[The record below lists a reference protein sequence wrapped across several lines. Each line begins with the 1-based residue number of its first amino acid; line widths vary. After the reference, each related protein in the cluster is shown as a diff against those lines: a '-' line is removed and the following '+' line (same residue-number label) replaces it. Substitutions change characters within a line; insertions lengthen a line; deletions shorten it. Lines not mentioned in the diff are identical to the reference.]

1 MGGVQ
6 QKFQHKLLVQDAVSG
21 KMAQRALC
29 ILIRFLQGYKPC
41 QFHHKISCL
50 LYTSIAEPEEH
61 QERPSLFAF
70 RLGMQHSE
78 ERLQARKQK
87 RDQNI
92 NNQYGA
98 DGSNPP
104 KRLP

>member
-41 QFHHKISCL
+41 QFHHKISFPFLNWGMVSAYCSVFVPLYCNDHLWSKSYKICL
-50 LYTSIAEPEEH
+50 KWNTRFLCMIFYLDHYFI
-61 QERPSLFAF
+61 SL
-70 RLGMQHSE
+70 L
-78 ERLQARKQK
+78 
-87 RDQNI
+87 
-92 NNQYGA
+92 
-98 DGSNPP
+98 
-104 KRLP
+104 